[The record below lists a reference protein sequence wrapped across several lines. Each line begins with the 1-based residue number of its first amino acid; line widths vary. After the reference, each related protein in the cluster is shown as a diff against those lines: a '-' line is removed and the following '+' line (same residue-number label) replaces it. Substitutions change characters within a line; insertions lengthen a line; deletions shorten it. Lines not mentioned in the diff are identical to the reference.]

1 MNQPIKVSIIIPVY
15 QVENYLERA
24 VDSAIAQTLPEK
36 EIILVDDGSDDASPQ
51 ICDRY
56 AQEYPDL
63 IHVIHKENEGLGLA
77 RNTGVRAARG
87 EFIAFLDSDDTVE
100 PEMYEELY
108 QKAVEQDD
116 DIVMCDVKIIYVDE
130 NRTSTVSSYPREQID
145 LSDYI
150 ANGNNITYS
159 VNKLFRRTIWEEN
172 QYEKMLFED
181 ISLIPSLITRYPR
194 IG

>member
-116 DIVMCDVKIIYVDE
+116 VRCKNHLRRRKQNQHCVILSARADRPIRLYCQW
-130 NRTSTVSSYPREQID
+130 EQHH
-145 LSDYI
+145 L
-150 ANGNNITYS
+150 
-159 VNKLFRRTIWEEN
+159 
-172 QYEKMLFED
+172 
-181 ISLIPSLITRYPR
+181 
-194 IG
+194 